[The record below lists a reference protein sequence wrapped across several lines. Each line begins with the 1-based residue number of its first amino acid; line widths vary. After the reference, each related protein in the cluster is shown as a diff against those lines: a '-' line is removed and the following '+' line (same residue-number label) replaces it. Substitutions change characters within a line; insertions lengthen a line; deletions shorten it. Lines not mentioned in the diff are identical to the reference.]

1 MVVVED
7 LQVSNMSRSAAGSIE
22 QPGRNVRAKSGL
34 NRSILDQGWAGFRRQ
49 LEYKMLWAGG
59 LLLAVPPMN
68 TSRTCP
74 RCGHVSAD
82 NRRMQAEVAC
92 VACGFHENAD
102 LAGANLT
109 NAALCGAVLSHVNL
123 AGTNLFN
130 ADLAGADF
138 AGANLAGANL
148 AGANLA
154 GAINVLRAGHARLAC
169 EVNGEVSRQQQ
180 EPSER
185 AV

>member
-7 LQVSNMSRSAAGSIE
+7 LQLSNMSRSADGSIE
-22 QPGRNVRAKSGL
+22 QLGRNVRAKSGL

-102 LAGANLT
+102 LAGA
-109 NAALCGAVLSHVNL
+109 
-123 AGTNLFN
+123 
-130 ADLAGADF
+130 
-138 AGANLAGANL
+138 
-148 AGANLA
+148 
-154 GAINVLRAGHARLAC
+154 INVLRAGHARLAC
-169 EVNGEVSRQQQ
+169 QVNGEVSRQQQ

>member
-7 LQVSNMSRSAAGSIE
+7 LQLSNMSRSADGSIE

-102 LAGANLT
+102 LAGA
-109 NAALCGAVLSHVNL
+109 
-123 AGTNLFN
+123 
-130 ADLAGADF
+130 
-138 AGANLAGANL
+138 
-148 AGANLA
+148 
-154 GAINVLRAGHARLAC
+154 INVLRAGHARLAC
-169 EVNGEVSRQQQ
+169 QVNGEVSRQQQ

>member
-102 LAGANLT
+102 LAGA
-109 NAALCGAVLSHVNL
+109 
-123 AGTNLFN
+123 
-130 ADLAGADF
+130 
-138 AGANLAGANL
+138 
-148 AGANLA
+148 
-154 GAINVLRAGHARLAC
+154 INVLRAGHARLAC